1 MILNH
6 STNPNNQQGGHAM
19 KVKDILK
26 VKGTEV
32 VTIDENSTLMAATN
46 VFFSKKIGSLLVV
59 DGKNAIKGILAPNDV
74 LKAVGD
80 GCVEN
85 CSLQKVYQVMTKNII
100 CATESDD
107 IDYIQAIMTKNRVRH
122 IPIMDG
128 EKLQGIV
135 SIGDVVNAQINVRD
149 VENRYLMDYIEGK
162 YPG

>member
-1 MILNH
+1 
-6 STNPNNQQGGHAM
+6 M

-32 VTIDENSTLMAATN
+32 VTIHEDSTLMAATEL
-46 VFFSKKIGSLLVV
+46 FFGKKIGSLLVV
-59 DGKNAIKGILAPNDV
+59 NGKGDINGILAPNDV
-74 LKAVGD
+74 LKAVGA

-85 CSLQKVYQVMTKNII
+85 CSLQKVHQVMTRDII
-100 CATESDD
+100 CATEEDD
-107 IDYIQAIMTKNRVRH
+107 IDYIEAIMTKNRVRH
-122 IPIMDG
+122 IPIMEG
-128 EKLQGIV
+128 KQLKGIV